1 MKAIITVVKDDK
13 MWEKIKKDLLAANK
27 VGELEVGFW
36 PEDRYGPENDN
47 LPVAQV
53 AQWNNEGMGVPARP
67 FFTQTLREPIKNGEK
82 DHVFFKSLDRIL
94 SGKSTFLTEY
104 TLIGKQFSEEL
115 RKSIFVWSIPPNAP
129 LTVELKGFNN
139 PLIETG
145 LMMDSV
151 KYKIGGR

>member
-1 MKAIITVVKDDK
+1 MKAMITVVKDDK
-13 MWEKIKKDLLAANK
+13 MWEKIKKDLLAASK

-53 AQWNNEGMGVPARP
+53 AKWNNEGEGVPKRG
-67 FFTQTLREPIKNGEK
+67 FFTQTLTAPIERKEKNA
-82 DHVFFKSLDRIL
+82 FFFASIDRIVT
-94 SGKSTFLTEY
+94 GKSSFLEEY
-104 TLIGKQFSEEL
+104 NFIGKTLANEL
-115 RKSIFVWSIPPNAP
+115 KQSIITWSIPPNAP
-129 LTVELKGFNN
+129 LTIELKGFNN

-145 LMMDSV
+145 LMRDSV